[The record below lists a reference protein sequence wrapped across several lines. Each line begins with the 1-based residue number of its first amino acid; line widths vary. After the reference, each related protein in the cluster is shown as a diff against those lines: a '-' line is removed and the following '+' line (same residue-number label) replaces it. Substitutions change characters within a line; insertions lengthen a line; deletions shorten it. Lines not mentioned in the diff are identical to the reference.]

1 MSAAERP
8 YPIGRIVAVPF
19 ANVGTILARIYR
31 WKEQVLGTTLSNL
44 ERVEIELAC
53 QRLVYEYLRAL
64 DGGDYDAVA
73 DCFVVQGTLAR
84 PMQPDQP
91 LEGREAIRAS
101 MKARPKTLVTRHL
114 ATNIMLD
121 IESQDSASGVT
132 ALTMIGCTPPEGSKI
147 PYESGGPLYFGEF
160 RDRFVRCEGQWK
172 FLERRGSIAVKY

>member
-1 MSAAERP
+1 MGS
-8 YPIGRIVAVPF
+8 V
-19 ANVGTILARIYR
+19 
-31 WKEQVLGTTLSNL
+31 SNF

-64 DGGDYDAVA
+64 DAGQYDAVA
-73 DCFVVQGTLAR
+73 DCFVADGVLAR

-101 MKARPKTLVTRHL
+101 MKARPKALVTRHI

-132 ALTMIGCTPPEGSKI
+132 ALVMIGCTPAENSKM

-160 RDRFVRCEGQWK
+160 RDRFVRFEGNWK

>member
-1 MSAAERP
+1 MGS
-8 YPIGRIVAVPF
+8 V
-19 ANVGTILARIYR
+19 
-31 WKEQVLGTTLSNL
+31 SNF

-64 DGGDYDAVA
+64 DAGQYDAVA
-73 DCFVVQGTLAR
+73 ACFVADGVLAR

-101 MKARPKTLVTRHL
+101 MKARPKALVTRHI

-132 ALTMIGCTPPEGSKI
+132 ALVMIGCTPAENSKM

-160 RDRFVRCEGQWK
+160 RDRFVRFEGNWK

>member
-1 MSAAERP
+1 MGS
-8 YPIGRIVAVPF
+8 V
-19 ANVGTILARIYR
+19 
-31 WKEQVLGTTLSNL
+31 SNL

-73 DCFVVQGTLAR
+73 DCFVAEGVLAR

-91 LEGREAIRAS
+91 LKGQEAIRAS
-101 MKARPKTLVTRHL
+101 MRARPKALVTRHI
-114 ATNIMLD
+114 ATNIMVG

-132 ALTMIGCTPPEGSKI
+132 TLVMIGCTPVENSKM

-160 RDRFVRCEGQWK
+160 RDRFVRFEGDWK
-172 FLERRGSIAVKY
+172 FLERRGSIAVQY